1 MSKEGK
7 GLKENFSFSSIFISS
22 LLLILSAFLLFLAEL
37 IFPLR
42 RSITFNLFTIGK
54 EIINYR
60 QEVKRLRDEVE
71 EKKGV
76 LLAWQRE
83 IEDLEERP
91 TEEYLLVDLLRNYL
105 FWKKGDEVLK
115 KIVISTGRGDSLIY
129 GKKSWLFKT
138 PTGVLRILRK
148 VKNPI
153 WYKPD
158 WAFIEEKKP
167 IPPPNSKERL
177 VRGMLGDY
185 ALDLGGGILIHGTPY
200 EHLLGRS
207 VTHGC
212 IRVGKEDM
220 KFLYEN
226 SPLGMKVYIYGK

>member
-1 MSKEGK
+1 M
-7 GLKENFSFSSIFISS
+7 L
-22 LLLILSAFLLFLAEL
+22 
-37 IFPLR
+37 
-42 RSITFNLFTIGK
+42 TTGK

-60 QEVKRLRDEVE
+60 NWIKELERDLNEKVK
-71 EKKGV
+71 V
-76 LLAWQRE
+76 LL
-83 IEDLEERP
+83 DLEKEIAQALVIP
-91 TEEYLLVDLLRNYL
+91 DEEYIVIDLLRNRL
-105 FWKKGDEVLK
+105 FLKKGARVLREV
-115 KIVISTGRGDSLIY
+115 VVSTGRGDSLAY
-129 GKKSWLFKT
+129 GRRRWIFKT
-138 PTGVLRILRK
+138 PTGVLRILKRIK
-148 VKNPI
+148 DPI

-200 EHLLGRS
+200 ENLLGRS

-212 IRVGKEDM
+212 IRVGKEDI

-226 SPLGMKVYIYGK
+226 SFLGMKVYIYGK